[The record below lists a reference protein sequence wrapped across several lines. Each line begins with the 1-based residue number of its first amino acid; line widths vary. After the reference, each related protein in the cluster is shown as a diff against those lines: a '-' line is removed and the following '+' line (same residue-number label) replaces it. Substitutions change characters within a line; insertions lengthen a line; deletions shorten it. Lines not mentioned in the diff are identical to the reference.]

1 MGTSG
6 AVQFIMLST
15 PRTGTNL
22 IIEMLNSHPD
32 CLAGYEL
39 FSEVDIEN
47 NHLAW
52 YLDEAIPNDLA
63 LCELRRADPVSLIE
77 ELHARSIA
85 RGFKAS
91 GFKLMYYQAVDQPA
105 VRDYLL
111 QNSAIRVIH
120 VKRHN
125 RLRRLVSLRQAMAS
139 GNWRVVTGQKIAPQ
153 PVRLALEE
161 IAWDIA
167 EVKKHELEY
176 GVLDDTHRVLHLY
189 YEEMVQDLPGTA
201 RQLFDFL
208 GLRPWSAVKIDTQ
221 KTGTATL
228 RQSIANYAELQE
240 QIAELLS
247 HFD

>member
-1 MGTSG
+1 MGAPE
-6 AVQFIMLST
+6 AVQFILLST

-22 IIEMLNSHPD
+22 IVEMLNSHPD

-52 YLDEAIPNDLA
+52 YLDNVTLDSPA
-63 LCELRRADPVSLIE
+63 LCELRRRDPVRLIE
-77 ELHARSIA
+77 ELHALSVA

-91 GFKLMYYQAVDQPA
+91 GFKLMYYQAEDQPA

-125 RLRRLVSLRQAMAS
+125 RLRRLVSMRQAMAS
-139 GNWRVVTGQKIAPQ
+139 GDWRVVAGQRIAPQ
-153 PVRLALEE
+153 PVRLSLEE

-167 EVKKHELEY
+167 EVKRYEREY
-176 GVLDDTHRVLHLY
+176 GVLDDTQRVLHLY
-189 YEEMVQDLPGTA
+189 YEEMVQDIPGTA
-201 RQLFDFL
+201 RQLWSFL
-208 GLRPWSAVKIDTQ
+208 GLRAWSSVKIETL

-240 QIAELLS
+240 QIAELS
-247 HFD
+247 SYFD